1 VPKRTAWISPLSRAG
16 LPEDIAP
23 VVCFLASDAAGW
35 ITGKTI
41 GIDGG
46 AYR

>member
-1 VPKRTAWISPLSRAG
+1 MSPLGRVG
-16 LPEDIAP
+16 VPDDIAS